1 MFSAQKKIMAIF
13 VCRVIRKHRRK
24 MPKVYM
30 GIRSP
35 ALIKSQQ
42 NSCLWAACVFEK
54 ALLILVG
61 GKNEWLLLHSSVL
74 GKPEGI
80 QLSNHLCDLGTFAL
94 QPEKPNSILTLS
106 HTPMGLAWATAHRPL
121 ILHGF
126 LGSTTGKQRS
136 SVLPAV
142 YWMLSFALISSRKK
156 KKLASLQN

>member
-1 MFSAQKKIMAIF
+1 MAIF
-13 VCRVIRKHRRK
+13 VCRVIRKHCRK

-61 GKNEWLLLHSSVL
+61 GKNERLLLHSSVL

-106 HTPMGLAWATAHRPL
+106 HTPMGLAWTTAHRPL

-126 LGSTTGKQRS
+126 LESTTGKQRS

-142 YWMLSFALISSRKK
+142 YWMLSSALISSRKK
-156 KKLASLQN
+156 KLASLQN